1 MGHLKT
7 ALFFLLTFL
16 TFTVLSQ
23 ENSNNIK
30 IFFEE
35 WQKESVLKNTS
46 IGISVMDANSGDIV
60 LETTPQLSLVPASVL
75 KIITSA
81 TALEILGSQYRFET
95 RIDFFG
101 EMNTDTGV
109 LNGNLII
116 VGGGDPALGSMYF
129 EDRYLKNHFLDQW
142 VKAIKQKGIKEIT
155 GDLIADASVYEQQM
169 IPNTWVWEDLG
180 NYYGAGACGLS
191 VYDNLYQITLKSGIN
206 STLTEIEKINPEIP
220 GLQIENEVTA
230 SNIDRDMAFVFGSPF
245 ELKRV
250 IKGTIP
256 EYKTGFKIKA
266 SIPDPP
272 FLLATQL
279 KKKLDDANIKVNG
292 SIRTSYKS
300 CKTGKMICNTV
311 SPPLKDIISVLN
323 HESVNLFAEHLCKHL
338 AYVETGFGNTKDG
351 LEIIQKFWKER
362 GIDTSGMFLAD
373 GSGLSRFNAI
383 TARQLTEILDYI
395 NRSQNAEVFRQSLPT
410 AGGNGT
416 LYVFDK
422 EKFPNGMLR
431 AKSGSMTRV
440 RCYAGYIK
448 TKSEKELIFAIMLN
462 NFPCKQTEAI
472 QKIEDFLVEISKI

>member
-1 MGHLKT
+1 MGYMKP
-7 ALFFLLTFL
+7 ALLFLLTFL

-23 ENSNNIK
+23 ENSNNLR
-30 IFFEE
+30 IFFGQWENE
-35 WQKESVLKNTS
+35 PVLKNTS
-46 IGISVMDANSGDIV
+46 IGISVMDSKSGEIV
-60 LETTPQLSLVPASVL
+60 METTPQLSLVPASVL

-81 TALEILGSQYRFET
+81 TALEILGAQYRFET
-95 RIDFFG
+95 RIDYSG
-101 EMNTDTGV
+101 EINTDTGV
-109 LNGNLII
+109 LHGNLII

-129 EDRYLKNHFLDQW
+129 EDHYLKNHFLDQW
-142 VKAIKQKGIKEIT
+142 ISAIKQKGIKEIN

-191 VYDNLYQITLKSGIN
+191 VYDNMYEISIESGIA
-206 STLTEIEKINPEIP
+206 STLTKVLKTSPEIP

-230 SNIDRDMAFVFGSPF
+230 SNVDRDMAYVFGSPF
-245 ELKRV
+245 ETRRV
-250 IKGTIP
+250 IRGTIP
-256 EYKTGFKIKA
+256 ENRKEFKIKA

-272 FLLATQL
+272 YLLAMQL
-279 KKKLDDANIKVNG
+279 KKKLDENNIKLNG
-292 SIRTSYKS
+292 SVKTAYKS
-300 CKTGKMICNTV
+300 YKTGKMICNTI
-311 SPPLKDIISVLN
+311 SPPLKEIITVLN

-338 AYVETGFGNTKDG
+338 AYIETGYGNTKDG
-351 LEIIQKFWKER
+351 LEIIHKFWEER
-362 GIDTSGMFLAD
+362 GLDTSGMFLAD

-395 NRSQNAEVFRQSLPT
+395 NRSPNAEVFKQSLPT

-440 RCYAGYIK
+440 RCYVGFIK
-448 TKSEKELIFAIMLN
+448 THSEKELIFAVMLN

-472 QKIEDFLVEISKI
+472 QKIEELLVEISKI